1 MILEIRYHSCLNLFP
16 KQNNQDTKGKLK
28 ESSLYFLPVFLDMAP
43 FLKAANR
50 SKFAGKIPAMFGLGP
65 KIGTNRKNLSVPL
78 QTAHHCQSRFF
89 QVLCPAFPTDFHLSI
104 EGKGHWAH
112 Y

>member
-1 MILEIRYHSCLNLFP
+1 MILEIRYHSCLNLLP

-28 ESSLYFLPVFLDMAP
+28 ESSLYFLPVFLDKAP

-78 QTAHHCQSRFF
+78 QTAHHCQSMKASRFF
-89 QVLCPAFPTDFHLSI
+89 ALHFPQIFISQ
-104 EGKGHWAH
+104 
-112 Y
+112 